1 MADTKTRA
9 KRRGKKRGKKSAP
22 DPRQKRNDALGRPPM
37 PAVGE
42 LGERIDAL
50 VKSRF
55 NGNRSALAEAA
66 GLVPSRLSETIRGL
80 TTPTMATLE
89 RIASACGISL
99 SELVA
104 ATPPVSASAA

>member
-9 KRRGKKRGKKSAP
+9 KKRGKKRGKKGAP
-22 DPRQKRNDALGRPPM
+22 DPRPKRSDTLGRPPM

-55 NGNRSALAEAA
+55 AGNRSALAEVA

-80 TTPTMATLE
+80 TQPTMSTLE
-89 RIASACGISL
+89 KIAVACGISL
-99 SELVA
+99 SDLLA
-104 ATPPVSASAA
+104 PTPPVAAA

>member
-1 MADTKTRA
+1 MADSK
-9 KRRGKKRGKKSAP
+9 KKRARRRKKGTP
-22 DPRQKRNDALGRPPM
+22 DPRPKRSDTLGRPPM

-89 RIASACGISL
+89 RIANACGISL
-99 SELVA
+99 SDLVA
-104 ATPPVSASAA
+104 AIPPATPAA

>member
-1 MADTKTRA
+1 MADTKKRT
-9 KRRGKKRGKKSAP
+9 KRRGKKRGKKGIP
-22 DPRQKRNDALGRPPM
+22 DPRPKRSDTLGRPPM

-89 RIASACGISL
+89 KIADACGISL
-99 SELVA
+99 SDLVA
-104 ATPPVSASAA
+104 ATPPVAPAA